1 MFSSP
6 FPGALLIPS
15 LNVFDKEGGEGGE
28 LGEKMQ
34 QVG

>member
-15 LNVFDKEGGEGGE
+15 LNVFDKEGEK